1 MARRTISVVDVVEI
15 LVHWHA
21 GRRIGELCSSLGVDP
36 KTVRKYTA
44 PAITAGLSPGGPR
57 LSEVEWAGLVAEW
70 FPALVDPAARATTW
84 PELEAHREQIG
95 KWMGVVTVATMHQRL
110 RDDEG
115 VTASESSL
123 RRFIWA
129 NFAEEAARDAV
140 RVLRDATTAGDEAQ
154 VDYGLLGRW
163 VDPVSGRT
171 RKVWGFIIVLVYSRL
186 MFLRPVLTMDLG
198 SWVEARAAR

>member
-1 MARRTISVVDVVEI
+1 MARRTITVTDVVEI

-44 PAITAGLSPGGPR
+44 PAITAGPSPGGPR
-57 LSEVEWAGLVAEW
+57 LSEAEWAALVAEW
-70 FPALVDPAARATTW
+70 FPALVEPAARATTW
-84 PELEAHREQIG
+84 PELEAHRDKIRD
-95 KWMGVVTVATMHQRL
+95 WMGVVTVATIHQRL

-129 NFAEEAARDAV
+129 NFTEEAARDAV
-140 RVLRDATTAGDEAQ
+140 RVLR
-154 VDYGLLGRW
+154 RS
-163 VDPVSGRT
+163 P
-171 RKVWGFIIVLVYSRL
+171 
-186 MFLRPVLTMDLG
+186 
-198 SWVEARAAR
+198 